1 MSKSR
6 LSELIMAGLTN
17 TPTSFPEIA
26 GSHEENSGIDV
37 TTMSKSNWATSDNN
51 YWAIGKT
58 CKSIPSN
65 LYEPSYSDNIG
76 FYLKTL
82 TNNMDDIIDLPDS
95 ESEKLIEEI
104 QEFTTLRES
113 FLTHGFLY
121 KRGILL
127 WGPPGSG
134 KTVTIQQLI
143 RLFTRTGDGIAVM
156 CGQPQLLTNVLRDF
170 RKVEPSRQV
179 LVIIEDLDALIEMY
193 RESEFL
199 TMLDGEAQLQ
209 NVVYV
214 ATTNYPERLDNRF
227 KDRPSRF
234 DTIRK
239 IGMPTEKAR
248 ETYLRVKLPDIGEEE
263 LKDYVKGSD
272 GYSIAYL
279 RELIVLTQCF
289 KKPLGEALDRLNTM
303 RKNMPDSAKNIE
315 GGGEFGFVKRD

>member
-1 MSKSR
+1 MMMSNNGLRGRIIAKR
-6 LSELIMAGLTN
+6 ILAGLHN
-17 TPTSFPEIA
+17 EPEVTS
-26 GSHEENSGIDV
+26 EEDGDGIDV
-37 TTMSKSNWATSDNN
+37 ANMAKSNWATADGN

-58 CKSIPSN
+58 CKTVPCN
-65 LYEPSYSDNIG
+65 LYEAAYSENIG
-76 FYLKTL
+76 FYLKSL

-95 ESEKLIEEI
+95 ESEKLIKEI
-104 QEFTTLRES
+104 EEFTTLKSS
-113 FLTHGFLY
+113 FQTHGFLY

-134 KTVTIQQLI
+134 KTVTIQQLV
-143 RLFTRTGDGIAVM
+143 RLFTKTGDGIAVM
-156 CGQPQLLTNVLRDF
+156 CSSPSMLMGVLRDF
-170 RKVEPSRQV
+170 RKVEPERQV

-239 IGMPTEKAR
+239 IGMPTEQAR
-248 ETYLRVKLPDIGEEE
+248 KTYLSVKLPDMAEVDLME
-263 LKDYVKGSD
+263 YVKGSE

-289 KKPLGEALDRLNTM
+289 NKPVIEAFERLDTM
-303 RKNMPDSAKNIE
+303 RRNMPDSSKNDDSD
-315 GGGEFGFVKRD
+315 GFGFFKR